1 MHALLTAL
9 SDELSK
15 AEQQRQKRE
24 AIELGN
30 EPTSKAADAAARPTF
45 KASINVRISTIPVA
59 STSTAS
65 LDHLGPGTQTQSP
78 STVQWVYV
86 LVPSTT
92 ASRLG
97 RIQTWCTS
105 NRGVLADVSTGYWP
119 LALQRKLVQTNSVT
133 TACNIHSFHYTALHL
148 DRRRWVVNYRSPWSV
163 DGLLCRVLLLL
174 EKNFRQVRH
183 LYTSRAGYRSLGFY
197 NIQFQM

>member
-78 STVQWVYV
+78 STVQ
-86 LVPSTT
+86 
-92 ASRLG
+92 
-97 RIQTWCTS
+97 
-105 NRGVLADVSTGYWP
+105 
-119 LALQRKLVQTNSVT
+119 
-133 TACNIHSFHYTALHL
+133 
-148 DRRRWVVNYRSPWSV
+148 
-163 DGLLCRVLLLL
+163 
-174 EKNFRQVRH
+174 
-183 LYTSRAGYRSLGFY
+183 
-197 NIQFQM
+197 